1 MTATNWRGAIWP
13 TCSRRKAGTRCST
26 ISPASRSSGVASL
39 LDHGREVLGRE
50 SKGGI
55 IPLSMTMGR
64 TRPDGPNFFAV
75 FRDLSQ
81 AKKTESELREA
92 RRLAER
98 AGTAKADVLARDQPR
113 GAHAAQ
119 RHHRL
124 CRSDD
129 RRALRRAR
137 QRALRRIHEGHPRL
151 RRTRDRHHQR
161 PARPVADRNRQAR
174 PRLHQP
180 EPQRD
185 WSRAASP

>member
-1 MTATNWRGAIWP
+1 MTATNSRDAISP
-13 TCSRRKAGTRCST
+13 ICSRRKAGTRVFDYLAG
-26 ISPASRSSGVASL
+26 IKGAGVASL

-81 AKKTESELREA
+81 ARQDRERTA
-92 RRLAER
+92 RGAAAGRTRRQCQGRR
-98 AGTAKADVLARDQPR
+98 AGADQPR
-113 GAHAAQ
+113 GAHAAE

-124 CRSDD
+124 FRSDD
-129 RRALRRAR
+129 RRAVRLAR

-161 PARPVADRNRQAR
+161 PARSVAGSR
-174 PRLHQP
+174 PASSISPSPTRTSTN
-180 EPQRD
+180 
-185 WSRAASP
+185 WSRAASR